1 MKKPY
6 IIPQLTMH
14 GSIEDIT
21 QAYGR
26 SGASDTFEFN
36 GKTFPGSVIGASG
49 SRDGVVIPK

>member
-21 QAYGR
+21 QAYGGDG
-26 SGASDTFEFN
+26 SSDTVEFN
-36 GKTFPGSVIGASG
+36 GETFPGSMFGASG
-49 SRDGVVIPK
+49 SRDGVVVPK